1 MTTFRDPLGTEFH
14 KIKQTYNVPPFVKSA
29 NQRDLRPEGTPEE
42 LYRVCADPVNLT
54 YPCHTKAATWLSAAF
69 LAEDYEKLPQ
79 HYRTYVGNRIEK
91 FAKFFGIENE
101 IQDLVAERTQTVK
114 QASASAAIPSD
125 WYAVEME
132 SDGQKQYAG
141 AMIDQNGVRK
151 AAQWLLQNRNA
162 MPLHQCSGIAQRIY
176 KRAASLGME
185 EAPEREKLEQI
196 IGFGFNDNDRI
207 SQALV
212 KRAELGRSVDPEL
225 SNTLVQMAQIFQQD
239 PPEIGSAVM
248 YKTACFI
255 DEFDHRTGL
264 SAMRSRGELPLP
276 EEVIYRHTLRSMEKY
291 AASNL
296 KLQNGSIYS
305 LDSISRLDR
314 DSFEGRFGSDLAN
327 ECYVGRE
334 FNKEAAAAIL
344 PTLPRPMA
352 DQLTQELHRIGVRP
366 DHQEKAAAVV
376 IPPEFFS

>member
-1 MTTFRDPLGTEFH
+1 MTSFRDPLGTEFH
-14 KIKQTYNVPPFVKSA
+14 KIKATYNVPPFVKSA
-29 NQRDLRPEGTPEE
+29 NQKDLRPEGTPEE

-69 LAEDYEKLPQ
+69 LAEDYEKLPP

-91 FAKFFGIENE
+91 FAKFFGIETDVQN
-101 IQDLVAERTQTVK
+101 IVTERTQTVK
-114 QASASAAIPSD
+114 TASASARIPAD

-141 AMIDQNGVRK
+141 AMLDQNGVKK
-151 AAQWLLQNRNA
+151 AAQWLFMNRHA
-162 MPLHQCSGIAQRIY
+162 MPLHQCSSIAQRIY
-176 KRAASLGME
+176 KRAAALGMP
-185 EAPEREKLEQI
+185 EAPEREKLERI

-212 KRAELGRSVDPEL
+212 KRAELGRSADPEL
-225 SNTLVQMAQIFQQD
+225 SRTLVQMAQIFQSD
-239 PPEIGSAVM
+239 PPEIGSEVM
-248 YKTACFI
+248 FKTACFI

-276 EEVIYRHTLRSMEKY
+276 EEVIYQHTLKSMEKY
-291 AASNL
+291 ASSNL

-305 LDSISRLDR
+305 LDAVSKLDR
-314 DSFEGRFGSDLAN
+314 DAFEGRFGSDLAN
-327 ECYVGRE
+327 ECYSGFD

-352 DQLTQELHRIGVRP
+352 DQLSQELTRIGVKP
-366 DHQEKAAAVV
+366 DHQEKAAAVT
-376 IPPEFFS
+376 IPPEFFN